1 MEMKRVAIWR
11 VLVTVHSVVTMY
23 LFELKNVVCGQ
34 STIVFGLNPR
44 PEAGRRTR
52 SSVELAIELTGTNLN

>member
-11 VLVTVHSVVTMY
+11 VLVTVHCVVTMY
-23 LFELKNVVCGQ
+23 LFELKNVVCEQ
-34 STIVFGLNPR
+34 STSLFGLNPR

-52 SSVELAIELTGTNLN
+52 SSVELAIELIGTNLN